1 MAISRPFVDTEE
13 QDGILSAERL
23 PIFNNGGN
31 PMRKK
36 LAGLAVIV
44 AVLLNTLALF
54 AHHSF
59 TAEFDD
65 KKPMTI
71 KGTLTK
77 VEMTNPHGWLYLNVK
92 DKNGKIQNW
101 AVETGAPAAFLRRGG
116 DKKSLAVG
124 TEIIVDGWLARDG
137 SNTINGRAI
146 KFGDGREILTGT
158 SNPNANP
165 QP

>member
-1 MAISRPFVDTEE
+1 
-13 QDGILSAERL
+13 
-23 PIFNNGGN
+23 
-31 PMRKK
+31 MRTKWG
-36 LAGLAVIV
+36 GLAVAAV
-44 AVLLNTLALF
+44 VLLNTPSLF

-77 VEMTNPHGWLYLNVK
+77 VEMTNPHGWLFLNVK

-116 DKKSLAVG
+116 DKKALAIG

-137 SNTINGRAI
+137 SNTMNGRAI

-165 QP
+165 ER